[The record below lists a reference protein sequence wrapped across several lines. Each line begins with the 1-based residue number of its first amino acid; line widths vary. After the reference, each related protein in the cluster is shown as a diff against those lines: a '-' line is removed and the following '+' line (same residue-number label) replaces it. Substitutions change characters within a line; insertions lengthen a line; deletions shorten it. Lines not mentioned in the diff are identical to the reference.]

1 MTDCY
6 YKEVTNKSRKQ
17 KKKEKKTWMIE
28 LRGTDMEYC
37 LEKSFKNSRWNRLEK
52 NMLDKERH
60 CTSLAVN
67 FYLLCRC
74 FLWPLIAG
82 GTRGNV
88 GSRSISFIFLWYTY
102 TTGGKSFFAKQS
114 FFFYKMLH
122 FQGAASTVII
132 NRWRGGDSGWSS
144 LYMLLRCWEGL

>member
-1 MTDCY
+1 MGYD
-6 YKEVTNKSRKQ
+6 KVSRFGGFRLGSLKTRSDHDRLLLQRSDQQKQ
-17 KKKEKKTWMIE
+17 ETKEKNNQTTWMIE

-102 TTGGKSFFAKQS
+102 TTGGKSFIYTVWLLYWYFAKQS
-114 FFFYKMLH
+114 FL
-122 FQGAASTVII
+122 
-132 NRWRGGDSGWSS
+132 
-144 LYMLLRCWEGL
+144 